1 MSSLGFISLDELW
14 GENYNTDNYNSKTG
28 IDYTGGN
35 NFQTELTPI
44 MNNNENMML
53 TENKC
58 EEYGLVPK
66 NQEKKSEKTEQEKSD
81 LKDILTKI
89 DERIKKL
96 EEIFLK
102 REKKMVEGFSNRSG
116 NYFDLLILVGLGI
129 LIIYVL
135 DSVMKMGKNKII

>member
-14 GENYNTDNYNSKTG
+14 GEDYNENNYNNNTG

-53 TENKC
+53 TENKS
-58 EEYGLVPK
+58 EEYSQVPE
-66 NQEKKSEKTEQEKSD
+66 NQEKKSEKIEQEKSD

-96 EEIFLK
+96 EQIFLK
-102 REKKMVEGFSNRSG
+102 REKKMVEGFSNRNG

-135 DSVMKMGKNKII
+135 DSVMKMGKK

>member
-14 GENYNTDNYNSKTG
+14 GENYNTNSYNEKTG

-35 NFQTELTPI
+35 NFQTELTPV

-53 TENKC
+53 TENKG
-58 EEYGLVPK
+58 EEYGSVPE
-66 NQEKKSEKTEQEKSD
+66 NQEKQSKITKEEKSD

-89 DERIKKL
+89 DERIRKL
-96 EEIFLK
+96 EGIFLK
-102 REKKMVEGFSNRSG
+102 REKQIVEGFSNRNG

-135 DSVMKMGKNKII
+135 DSVMKMGKK

>member
-14 GENYNTDNYNSKTG
+14 GENYNTNSYNEKTG

-35 NFQTELTPI
+35 NFQTELTPV

-53 TENKC
+53 TENKG
-58 EEYGLVPK
+58 EEYGSVPE
-66 NQEKKSEKTEQEKSD
+66 NQEQQSKITKEEKSD

-89 DERIKKL
+89 DERIRKL
-96 EEIFLK
+96 EGIFLK
-102 REKKMVEGFSNRSG
+102 REKQIVEGFSNRNG

-135 DSVMKMGKNKII
+135 DSVMKMGKK

>member
-14 GENYNTDNYNSKTG
+14 GEDYNTKNYNEKTG
-28 IDYTGGN
+28 VDYTGGN
-35 NFQTELTPI
+35 NFQTELTPV

-53 TENKC
+53 VENKN
-58 EEYGLVPK
+58 EEYGIVPK
-66 NQEKKSEKTEQEKSD
+66 NQKQESQITKEEKSD

-89 DERIKKL
+89 DDRIKKL
-96 EEIFLK
+96 EGIFLK
-102 REKKMVEGFSNRSG
+102 REKQIVEGFSNRNG

-135 DSVMKMGKNKII
+135 DSVMKMGKKIKV